1 MEEKERFLNVFGFGD
16 KRHGY
21 IGIERERFLVDA
33 SENPVPRAREFLA
46 EVSSPVWTYELSA
59 CQVEDRTAP
68 KRELEEIYLEL
79 EKNDREG
86 IEIAGRLGIS
96 LRSIPVATENM
107 CLEAYPNPRYQKI
120 VKRISLERLR
130 AACRVAG
137 LHIHIGMNG
146 WAKALLA
153 YNRLR
158 ENLDFLCRIGDRSG
172 GERLRLYK
180 VMAPNWQPPVIE
192 DVEHF
197 SETAE
202 IQGFLSNPRD
212 CYWLV
217 RLSSHGTME
226 LRMFDATENNFEILG
241 LILAVRLVLEG
252 I

>member
-1 MEEKERFLNVFGFGD
+1 MEEKERFLSVFGFDD
-16 KRHGY
+16 KRYGY
-21 IGIERERFLVDA
+21 IGIERERFLADA
-33 SENPVPRAREFLA
+33 SDNPVPRAREFLA
-46 EVSSPVWTYELSA
+46 EVSGPAWTYELSA
-59 CQVEDRTAP
+59 CQVEDRTVP
-68 KRELEEIYLEL
+68 KLGLEEIYLEL

-86 IEIAGRLGIS
+86 IGIAGRLGLN
-96 LRSIPVATENM
+96 LRSIPVAAENM
-107 CLEAYPNPRYQKI
+107 CLEAYPDPRYQKI
-120 VKRISLERLR
+120 AERISLEKLK

-137 LHIHIGMNG
+137 LHIHIGMSG

-180 VMAPNWQPPVIE
+180 VMASNWHPPVIE
-192 DVEHF
+192 NVEHF
-197 SETAE
+197 LETAE

-217 RLSSHGTME
+217 RLSSHGTVE

-241 LILAVRLVLEG
+241 LVLAVRLILEG